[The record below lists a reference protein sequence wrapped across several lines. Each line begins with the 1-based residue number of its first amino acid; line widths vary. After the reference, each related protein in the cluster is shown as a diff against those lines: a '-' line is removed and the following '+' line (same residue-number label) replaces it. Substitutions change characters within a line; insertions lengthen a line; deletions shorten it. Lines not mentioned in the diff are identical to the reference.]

1 MHDSE
6 MLLSLA
12 AQRMI
17 KKLSIIIPVF
27 NEKET
32 IFKLLEVVQRV
43 DLISNIEKELI
54 VVDDCSTDG
63 SLEEIN
69 RYISDTP
76 EHLITLVQHQKN
88 TGKGGSIRTGIQ
100 KATGDYTII
109 QDADLEL
116 NPSEYNQLLEPI
128 LNNTADIVY
137 GSRFIASSKHEKESA
152 AHRLANH
159 FLTWLGNVVNGV
171 KLTDMQTCYKLVPT
185 KVFKELKL
193 KEKRF
198 AFDSEITARLAK
210 HKELKWAEVP
220 ITYEPRTQ
228 KEGKKIGYIDGFRAI
243 YSIIRYGWFAKK

>member
-1 MHDSE
+1 
-6 MLLSLA
+6 
-12 AQRMI
+12 MI

-32 IFKLLEVVQRV
+32 IFELLEIVENVE
-43 DLISNIEKELI
+43 LNHNIEKELI
-54 VVDDCSTDG
+54 VIDDCSTDG

-69 RYISDTP
+69 RYISKTP
-76 EHLITLVQHQKN
+76 NNLITVIQHSVN
-88 TGKGGSIRTGIQ
+88 TGKGGSIQTGIQ
-100 KATGDYTII
+100 KAEGDYTII

-116 NPSEYNQLLEPI
+116 NPSEYNDLLKPI
-128 LNNTADIVY
+128 VDNKADIVY
-137 GSRFIASSKHEKESA
+137 GSRFLVSTKHEKESA
-152 AHRLANH
+152 AHRVANH

-198 AFDSEITARLAK
+198 AFDPEITARLAK
-210 HKELKWAEVP
+210 YKDLKWAEVP
-220 ITYEPRTQ
+220 ITYKPRTQ
-228 KEGKKIGYIDGFRAI
+228 TEGKKIGYIDGFRAI

>member
-1 MHDSE
+1 

-32 IFKLLEVVQRV
+32 IFKLLEIVQRV
-43 DLISNIEKELI
+43 DLIGNIEKELI

-69 RYISDTP
+69 RYISDSP

-116 NPSEYNQLLEPI
+116 NPSEYNQLLEPV

-137 GSRFIASSKHEKESA
+137 GSRFIASSKHEKEST

>member
-1 MHDSE
+1 
-6 MLLSLA
+6 
-12 AQRMI
+12 MI

-32 IFKLLEVVQRV
+32 IYKLLGIVQRV
-43 DLISNIEKELI
+43 VLISNIEKELI

-63 SLEEIN
+63 SLDEIK
-69 RYISDTP
+69 RYISETP
-76 EHLITLVQHQKN
+76 DHLVTLVQHQN
-88 TGKGGSIRTGIQ
+88 NIGKGGSIRTGIQ

-137 GSRFIASSKHEKESA
+137 GSRFIGSSKHEKESA
-152 AHRLANH
+152 AHRMANH
-159 FLTWLGNVVNGV
+159 FLTRLGNLVNGV

>member
-1 MHDSE
+1 
-6 MLLSLA
+6 
-12 AQRMI
+12 MI

-32 IFKLLEVVQRV
+32 IYKLLGIVQRV
-43 DLISNIEKELI
+43 ILISNIEKELI

-63 SLEEIN
+63 SLDEIK
-69 RYISDTP
+69 RYIAETP
-76 EHLITLVQHQKN
+76 DHLITLVQHQTN
-88 TGKGGSIRTGIQ
+88 IGKGGSIRTGIQ
-100 KATGDYTII
+100 KANGDYTII

-116 NPSEYNQLLEPI
+116 SPSEYNQLLEPI

-137 GSRFIASSKHEKESA
+137 GSRFIGSTKHKKESA

-185 KVFKELKL
+185 EIFKELKL

-210 HKELKWAEVP
+210 YKELRWTEVA

>member
-198 AFDSEITARLAK
+198 AFDSETTARLAK

>member
-1 MHDSE
+1 MV
-6 MLLSLA
+6 
-12 AQRMI
+12 

-32 IFKLLEVVQRV
+32 IFELLGIVEKVV
-43 DLISNIEKELI
+43 LEHNIEKELI
-54 VVDDCSTDG
+54 VIDDCSIDG
-63 SLEEIN
+63 SLDEIK
-69 RYISDTP
+69 RYISETP
-76 EHLITLVQHQKN
+76 SHLITLIEHRIN
-88 TGKGGSIRTGIQ
+88 IGKGGSVRTGIQ
-100 KATGDYTII
+100 KANGDYTII

-116 NPSEYNQLLEPI
+116 NPSEYNQLLGPI

-137 GSRFIASSKHEKESA
+137 GSRFIGSSKHEKEST

-159 FLTWLGNVVNGV
+159 FLTWLGNVVNGLE
-171 KLTDMQTCYKLVPT
+171 LTDMQTCYKLVPT
-185 KVFKELKL
+185 MVFKGLKL

-228 KEGKKIGYIDGFRAI
+228 MEGKKIGYIDGFRAI

>member
-1 MHDSE
+1 
-6 MLLSLA
+6 
-12 AQRMI
+12 MI

>member
-1 MHDSE
+1 
-6 MLLSLA
+6 
-12 AQRMI
+12 MI

-32 IFKLLEVVQRV
+32 IYKLLGIVQRV
-43 DLISNIEKELI
+43 ILISNIEKELI

-63 SLEEIN
+63 SLDEIK
-69 RYISDTP
+69 RYIAETP
-76 EHLITLVQHQKN
+76 DHLITLVQHRTN
-88 TGKGGSIRTGIQ
+88 IGKGGSIRTGIQ
-100 KATGDYTII
+100 KASGDYTII

-116 NPSEYNQLLEPI
+116 SPSEYNQLLEPI

-137 GSRFIASSKHEKESA
+137 GSRFIGSTKHKKESA

-185 KVFKELKL
+185 EIFKELKL

-210 HKELKWAEVP
+210 YKKLRWTEVA

>member
-1 MHDSE
+1 
-6 MLLSLA
+6 
-12 AQRMI
+12 MI

-32 IFKLLEVVQRV
+32 IFELLRIVENVV
-43 DLISNIEKELI
+43 LEHNIEKELI
-54 VVDDCSTDG
+54 VIDDCSTDG

-69 RYISDTP
+69 RYISETP
-76 EHLITLVQHQKN
+76 NHLITLVKHSIN
-88 TGKGGSIRTGIQ
+88 TGKGGSIQSGIQ

-116 NPSEYNQLLEPI
+116 YPSEYNQLIEPI
-128 LNNTADIVY
+128 INKKADIVY
-137 GSRFIASSKHEKESA
+137 GSRFLKSSKHEKESS
-152 AHRLANH
+152 AHRVANH

-185 KVFKELKL
+185 EVFKELDL

-198 AFDSEITARLAK
+198 AFDPEITARLAK
-210 HKELKWAEVP
+210 YKELKWAEVP

-228 KEGKKIGYIDGFRAI
+228 TEGKKIGYIDGFRAI
-243 YSIIRYGWFAKK
+243 YSIVRYGWFTKK

>member
-1 MHDSE
+1 M
-6 MLLSLA
+6 
-12 AQRMI
+12 
-17 KKLSIIIPVF
+17 F
-27 NEKET
+27 NEKKT
-32 IFKLLEVVQRV
+32 IFKLLEIVEGVE
-43 DLISNIEKELI
+43 LINKIEKELI

-63 SLEEIN
+63 SLEEIS
-69 RYISDTP
+69 RYIS
-76 EHLITLVQHQKN
+76 ENSNHLITLVQHTIN
-88 TGKGGSIRTGIQ
+88 IGKGGSIRTGIQ

-137 GSRFIASSKHEKESA
+137 GSRFIGSSKHEKESA

-185 KVFKELKL
+185 SVFKELKL

-210 HKELKWAEVP
+210 YKELKWAEVA
-220 ITYEPRTQ
+220 ITYEPRTH

>member
-1 MHDSE
+1 
-6 MLLSLA
+6 
-12 AQRMI
+12 MI

-32 IFKLLEVVQRV
+32 IFELLEIVEKVP
-43 DLISNIEKELI
+43 LINKIEKELI
-54 VVDDCSTDG
+54 VVDDSSSDG
-63 SLEEIN
+63 SLDEIK
-69 RYISDTP
+69 RYISETP
-76 EHLITLVQHQKN
+76 NHLITLVQHPFN
-88 TGKGGSIRTGIQ
+88 IGKGGSIHSGIQ
-100 KATGDYTII
+100 KANGDYTII

-116 NPSEYNQLLEPI
+116 NPSEYNQLLGPI
-128 LNNTADIVY
+128 VNNTADIVY
-137 GSRFIASSKHEKESA
+137 GSRFIRSSKHEKEST

-159 FLTWLGNVVNGV
+159 YLTWLGNLVNGLE
-171 KLTDMQTCYKLVPT
+171 LTDMQTCYKLVPT
-185 KVFKELKL
+185 MVFKGLKL

-228 KEGKKIGYIDGFRAI
+228 MEGKKIGYIDGFRAI

>member
-1 MHDSE
+1 

-32 IFKLLEVVQRV
+32 IFKLLEIVQRV
-43 DLISNIEKELI
+43 DLIGNIEKELI

-116 NPSEYNQLLEPI
+116 NPSEYNQLLEPV

>member
-1 MHDSE
+1 LPGNVATFAD
-6 MLLSLA
+6 L
-12 AQRMI
+12 RMI

-27 NEKET
+27 NEKKT
-32 IFKLLEVVQRV
+32 IFKLLEVVERV
-43 DLISNIEKELI
+43 DLINKIEKELI

-69 RYISDTP
+69 RYIS
-76 EHLITLVQHQKN
+76 ENSNHAITLVQHPVN
-88 TGKGGSIRTGIQ
+88 IGKGGSIRTGIQ
-100 KATGDYTII
+100 KASGDYTII

-137 GSRFIASSKHEKESA
+137 GSRFIGSTKHEKESA

-159 FLTWLGNVVNGV
+159 FLTWLGNIVNGV

-185 KVFKELKL
+185 SIFKELKL

-210 HKELKWAEVP
+210 YKELKWAEVA

-228 KEGKKIGYIDGFRAI
+228 MEGKKIGYIDGFRAI
-243 YSIIRYGWFAKK
+243 YSIIRYGWFARK

>member
-1 MHDSE
+1 

>member
-1 MHDSE
+1 MV
-6 MLLSLA
+6 
-12 AQRMI
+12 

-27 NEKET
+27 NEEET
-32 IFKLLEVVQRV
+32 IYKLLGIVQRV
-43 DLISNIEKELI
+43 VLISNIEKELI

-63 SLEEIN
+63 SLDEIK
-69 RYISDTP
+69 RYISQTP
-76 EHLITLVQHQKN
+76 DQIITLVQHHAN
-88 TGKGGSIRTGIQ
+88 IGKGGSIRTGIQ
-100 KATGDYTII
+100 KANGDYTII

-128 LNNTADIVY
+128 INKTADIVY
-137 GSRFIASSKHEKESA
+137 GSRFIGSAKHEKESS

-185 KVFKELKL
+185 AVFKELKL

-198 AFDSEITARLAK
+198 AFDSEITAKLAK
-210 HKELKWAEVP
+210 YKELKWAEVA

>member
-32 IFKLLEVVQRV
+32 IFKLLEIVQRV
-43 DLISNIEKELI
+43 DLIGNIEKELI